1 MAEARVARALAK
13 LSTDEIAA
21 AVGGKGAPAVVR
33 ALVALAA
40 RLPSRRLGAALAR
53 FDASIAERGLAQAA
67 RSALASFG
75 VRLEVEGGAPAGAAL
90 LVTNHPGAYD
100 ALAMMAS
107 TGRDDVALVAADRAF
122 LRAMPGLC
130 EHLVFVADAGPP
142 VARAH
147 DRRASDASGVHT
159 GPPDPGLLARMLGL
173 RRALAWLAS
182 GRALVQYGAG
192 AIEPDARFA
201 RPGED
206 VLGAWADGTSV
217 LASRAAE
224 LGARI
229 VPVFISGVHSARAK
243 RLPFVRWA
251 ERRGITT
258 VAPLVQATLPGFRDV
273 VVRVRFGAPIAHD
286 ALAAAKSHA
295 ARTALVRAAVAALA
309 PVPRG

>member
-1 MAEARVARALAK
+1 MRPSKPPSVPPSAEAEARVARALAA
-13 LSTDEIAA
+13 LSTSEIVA
-21 AVGGKGAPAVVR
+21 AVGARGADGTAR
-33 ALVALAA
+33 ALVELVA
-40 RLPSRRLGAALAR
+40 RVPSRRLGRALAR
-53 FDASIAERGLAQAA
+53 FDASIAERGLASAA

-75 VRLEVEGGAPAGAAL
+75 VRLEVEGGAPAHGPAL

-107 TGRDDVALVAADRAF
+107 TGRDDAALIAADRAF
-122 LRAMPGLC
+122 LRAMPGLS
-130 EHLVFVADAGPP
+130 EHLVFVADAGAP
-142 VARAH
+142 
-147 DRRASDASGVHT
+147 
-159 GPPDPGLLARMLGL
+159 ARMIGL

-201 RPGED
+201 RPGE
-206 VLGAWADGTSV
+206 VPLGAWAEGTSF
-217 LASRAAE
+217 LAARAAR
-224 LGARI
+224 LGAQI

-273 VVRVRFGAPIAHD
+273 VITVRFGAPIAHH
-286 ALAAAKSHA
+286 ALVAAKGHA
-295 ARTALVRAAVAALA
+295 ARTSLVRAAVAALA
-309 PVPRG
+309 PSSSVRA